1 MKYLLLIY
9 NDPAEFATMPD
20 ADRQRIFDDVDVIM
34 KELTESGEMVGGQAL
49 AAPSQTKTVRLRGGA
64 VAATDGPFLEAKEHL
79 AGYLIVD
86 VATEERAVE
95 IAGRWPDARYGAMEV
110 REIVHTSGAEG

>member
-1 MKYLLLIY
+1 VKYLLLIY
-9 NDPAEFATMPD
+9 NDPAALD
-20 ADRQRIFDDVDVIM
+20 ALPETDRQRIFEDVDGIM
-34 KELTESGEMVGGQAL
+34 KELTASGELVGGQAL

-64 VAATDGPFLEAKEHL
+64 VAATDGPFVEAKEHL

-86 VATEERAVE
+86 VAGVERAVE